1 MPVFSR
7 KGPRYEIEHRG
18 AGRTSTCFPADYDKS
33 DLIEIM
39 HASSTWAQF
48 YNARTGK
55 TVDCGDFYN
64 QLMAE
69 REDLN
74 G

>member
-18 AGRTSTCFPADYDKS
+18 VGRTSTCFPADYDKS

-39 HASSTWAQF
+39 HASSVWAQF
-48 YNARTGK
+48 YNTRTGE
-55 TVDCGDFYN
+55 TVDCADFYK
-64 QLMAE
+64 QLMTE